1 MTLVL
6 SPEDEQEWG
15 WQEHESGA
23 GHCPGEG
30 GVEWAWGGRLE
41 AESRLGGGQEG

>member
-1 MTLVL
+1 MTLAL

-15 WQEHESGA
+15 WA
-23 GHCPGEG
+23 GTREWGRACPGEG

-41 AESRLGGGQEG
+41 AESRLGRRGD